1 MEGSVHTLE
10 GRFQFRGVERPSA
23 RRRRGGRR
31 RRGRT
36 AERGQAL
43 AAHGAGAQGLGA
55 ARRTPVLPCCQ
66 LVGEKRWERRRSSL
80 DWFAD
85 GREGSG
91 SAADTTTVVYD
102 SASCK
107 QYSLALSIA
116 TVAAALGVEPAELTR
131 KKGRRR
137 KLAPLWRKLARC
149 VGFARDRPPGA
160 RPHLALVRTAA
171 DVDTDAAAAASG
183 GGGLGAGAAGAAA
196 AAACSSQVAVESA
209 RGQLDAAAAAD
220 ALLAGGE
227 MMR

>member
-1 MEGSVHTLE
+1 M
-10 GRFQFRGVERPSA
+10 
-23 RRRRGGRR
+23 
-31 RRGRT
+31 
-36 AERGQAL
+36 
-43 AAHGAGAQGLGA
+43 
-55 ARRTPVLPCCQ
+55 
-66 LVGEKRWERRRSSL
+66 

-85 GREGSG
+85 GRDGSG
-91 SAADTTTVVYD
+91 SAADTTTVEVYD
-102 SASCK
+102 SASCQ

-116 TVAAALGVEPAELTR
+116 TAAAALSVEPAELTR

-171 DVDTDAAAAASG
+171 DVDADAAAAASG

-209 RGQLDAAAAAD
+209 RGQPDAAAAAGE
-220 ALLAGGE
+220 LLADAAKPTPPKNRRGSRTGGVLDLGDGSPVKKVAQTDDDYDFYGGAVAALRAAPSAART
-227 MMR
+227 MARRPARLRAARRLARDGCDARR

>member
-1 MEGSVHTLE
+1 MLPA
-10 GRFQFRGVERPSA
+10 RP
-23 RRRRGGRR
+23 
-31 RRGRT
+31 
-36 AERGQAL
+36 
-43 AAHGAGAQGLGA
+43 
-55 ARRTPVLPCCQ
+55 
-66 LVGEKRWERRRSSL
+66 GEKRWERRRSSL

-149 VGFARDRPPGA
+149 VGFARHRPPGA
-160 RPHLALVRTAA
+160 RPLLALVRTAA
-171 DVDTDAAAAASG
+171 DVDADAAAAASG

-196 AAACSSQVAVESA
+196 AVACSSQVAVESA

-220 ALLAGGE
+220 ALLADAAKPTPPKEPATGPTAE
-227 MMR
+227 VDLCSPPLHTAADDR